1 MGSRHSGQA
10 ALLVGVGLSYAL
22 LASFAIALTRL
33 SGGIALLWLANA
45 PLIGALC
52 SYRASRW
59 PTIVM
64 AAAVGAMCATLLT
77 APTPWLAPVSAT
89 INVGDGVLASMLL
102 RRLGVAET
110 RFATMGSIAR
120 FVLAAVIV
128 APIVSGL
135 FGAALASIVLHLHYG
150 SALFDWV
157 VGRGTGTLI
166 GAPLA
171 LQIGRKDI
179 DWRTFHARRGT
190 SKAILTAAFGIATSW
205 FVFHQ
210 TQLPLLFLPMVPLIA
225 GTFLFQR
232 FGAAV
237 GILVV
242 ATIGGVLTV
251 QGHGPINL
259 MHAPVAARLQF
270 FQFYLAV
277 LFLIALPVAATLVQ
291 RDKLLAQLG
300 ESEARYR
307 LLADHATDI
316 MLTLE
321 PDGTIRFASP
331 AIRELGHFDPE
342 SLVGTN
348 AVDLVHADDRDRV
361 RKAHLQA
368 LAQPE
373 RTFSVEYRGVK
384 ATGEA
389 AWFETNTRAVRGADG
404 RISAVVS
411 VIRDLARRKER
422 EAELERAASTDP
434 LTGLLNR
441 ASFRARV
448 DQAMGRVGQP
458 STLALLDL
466 DHFKRVNDTHGH
478 ATGDAALLMLADL
491 LRENL
496 RAEDAIG
503 RIGGE
508 EFAIL
513 FAGLPLAASAM
524 ICDRLREVLA
534 AQAVPT
540 PDGAGLHITMSIGL
554 NPLDRGQEVD
564 ALFAGADAALYA
576 AKANGRDRTE
586 VAVS

>member
-1 MGSRHSGQA
+1 MDSRHSGQV

-22 LASFAIALTRL
+22 LAAFAIALTRL
-33 SGGIALLWLANA
+33 SGGVALLWLANA

-52 SYRASRW
+52 NHRMARW
-59 PTIVM
+59 PAIVL
-64 AAAVGAMCATLLT
+64 AAAIGACVAALLFS
-77 APTPWLAPVSAT
+77 PMPQLAPISAA
-89 INVGDGVLASMLL
+89 INVGEGVLASLL
-102 RRLGVAET
+102 LKRLGVADS

-120 FVLAAVIV
+120 FVLAAVIA
-128 APIVSGL
+128 APLISGL
-135 FGAALASIVLHLHYG
+135 FGAGLAAIVLHLNYG

-166 GAPLA
+166 GVPLA
-171 LQIGRKDI
+171 LQIGRSDV
-179 DWRTFHARRGT
+179 DWRAFHARHGT
-190 SKAILTAAFGIATSW
+190 IKAIVATAFGVATSW
-205 FVFHQ
+205 FVFDQ
-210 TQLPLLFLPMVPLIA
+210 THLPLLFLPMVPLIA

-237 GILVV
+237 GILIV
-242 ATIGGVLTV
+242 ATIGGVLTA
-251 QGHGPINL
+251 QGHGPVNL
-259 MHAPVAARLQF
+259 MHAPEAARLQF

-316 MLTLE
+316 MLTLD

-342 SLVGTN
+342 SLIGTN

-361 RKAHLQA
+361 RRAHLQA
-368 LAQPE
+368 LAQPD
-373 RTFSVEYRGVK
+373 RTFSVEYRAIK
-384 ATGEA
+384 ATGDA
-389 AWFETNTRAVRGADG
+389 GWFETNMRAVRGPDG
-404 RISAVVS
+404 RIGAVVS

-422 EAELERAASTDP
+422 EVELERAAATDP

-441 ASFRARV
+441 GSFRARV
-448 DQAMGRVGQP
+448 DQAMAHDGQP

-466 DHFKRVNDTHGH
+466 DHFKRVNDGHGH

-496 RAEDAIG
+496 RADDAIG

-513 FAGLPLAASAM
+513 FSGLPLAASAM
-524 ICDRLREVLA
+524 ICDRLRDVLRTSLI
-534 AQAVPT
+534 PT
-540 PDGAGLHITMSIGL
+540 PDGGTLCITMSIGL
-554 NPLDRGQEVD
+554 NPLHGGEDMD
-564 ALFAGADAALYA
+564 ALFAAADTALYA

-586 VAVS
+586 VAVA